1 MELRCDFESCR
12 KGDAMNMC
20 RESDEF
26 IIDALRKNRGLVAR
40 LVLALRVLFSVPKV
54 ANGSWADGARGL

>member
-1 MELRCDFESCR
+1 
-12 KGDAMNMC
+12 MNMH

-40 LVLALRVLFSVPKV
+40 LILALRVLFSMPKV
-54 ANGSWADGARGL
+54 EDGSWAHGARGL

>member
-1 MELRCDFESCR
+1 
-12 KGDAMNMC
+12 MNMY

-40 LVLALRVLFSVPKV
+40 LVLALRVLFSTPKM
-54 ANGSWADGARGL
+54 ANGSWANGARGL

>member
-1 MELRCDFESCR
+1 
-12 KGDAMNMC
+12 MNMH

-26 IIDALRKNRGLVAR
+26 IIDALRKNRGLVGR

-54 ANGSWADGARGL
+54 ENGSWADGARGL